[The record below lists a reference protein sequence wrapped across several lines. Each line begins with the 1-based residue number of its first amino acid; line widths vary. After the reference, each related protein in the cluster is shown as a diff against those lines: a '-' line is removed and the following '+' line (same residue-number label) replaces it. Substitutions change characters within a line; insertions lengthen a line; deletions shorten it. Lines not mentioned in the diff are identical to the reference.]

1 MDMLIGGTWQSAAS
15 GRTEDVTSPFDGAAA
30 GTVPVAEVA
39 EVADVQVALDLAER
53 GAVTEARG
61 EASRSGDLI
70 RLAGFEGDALVT
82 DPRVRKVSF
91 TGSTAIGQHITEV
104 KTVILHGRPW

>member
-30 GTVPVAEVA
+30 GTVPVAEVAEVA

-70 RLAGFEGDALVT
+70 RLAGFEAT
-82 DPRVRKVSF
+82 
-91 TGSTAIGQHITEV
+91 
-104 KTVILHGRPW
+104 PW

>member
-39 EVADVQVALDLAER
+39 DVQAALDLAER

-70 RLAGFEGDALVT
+70 RLAGFEAT
-82 DPRVRKVSF
+82 
-91 TGSTAIGQHITEV
+91 
-104 KTVILHGRPW
+104 PW